1 MTLLLD
7 PRKGDIEDDASST
20 KGRSLLSLAGTLLVE
35 ISLPKLVAAWLLLV
49 AVPCILLGLAPLVGS
64 AWLNTFSRTAG
75 STYGGLLTFAL
86 VLIVL
91 AIGWFGGR
99 TIFRIAEQ
107 AFWALN
113 AMAVQ
118 PLYALSREAIRH
130 VAEVSLGRWLDEER
144 RARLRAVSAAVAGLL
159 LCVISLLIV
168 WAIGPHTRWSAE
180 FSDLLSPLK
189 LIVPSLAN
197 AGVILFAY
205 CTAVT
210 FVWSLADASMDQPR
224 GWSGFVDQ
232 SMLKRSWRVV
242 HLSDVHIVGE
252 RFGFRLESGRLG
264 PRGNDRL
271 ERLLKRL
278 DEMHARKP
286 FDHILITGDVT
297 DAGRSAEWAEFFAA
311 MLRYPALAAR
321 MLILPGNHDINV
333 VDRSNP
339 AKLDF
344 PTSPGRRLREMR
356 ALSGLCAVQGA
367 RTHVVDLPKR
377 RLGRTLEQALAP
389 YAADM
394 ATFADTGTLRL
405 SAKLARVWAEAFPIV
420 LPPETEDGL
429 GIILLNSTALTH
441 FSFTNAL
448 GLMSAEQSRAMHA
461 VVRQFPKANWIVA
474 LHHHLVE
481 YPTRALALSE
491 RIGTALINGS
501 WFVRQVQRLA
511 RRAIVMHGHRHIDW
525 IGRCGRLVIV
535 SAPSPVMEARD
546 TDTTAFY
553 IHTLGVDAAGRYLMA
568 HPERVEIAGEQ
579 EAINS
584 ASAKSGTP
592 ARDRAQ

>member
-7 PRKGDIEDDASST
+7 PRKGDVEDDASST

-35 ISLPKLVAAWLLLV
+35 ISFPKLIAAWLLLV
-49 AVPCILLGLAPLVGS
+49 ALPALLLGLVPLVGS
-64 AWLNTFSRTAG
+64 AWLATFSRSVG
-75 STYGGLLTFAL
+75 SSYGGLLTFAAI
-86 VLIVL
+86 LIVL

-99 TIFRIAEQ
+99 TVFRVAEQ

-118 PLYALSREAIRH
+118 PLYALSREVIRH
-130 VAEVSLGRWLDEER
+130 VAELVLGRWLDDEAR
-144 RARLRAVSAAVAGLL
+144 RARLRAFSAAAGGLL
-159 LCVISLLIV
+159 LCIVSLLIIRL
-168 WAIGPHTRWSAE
+168 IGPHTRWSAE
-180 FSDLLSPLK
+180 LSDLLSPLG
-189 LIVPSLAN
+189 LIVPALAN

-205 CTAVT
+205 CTAAT
-210 FVWSLADASMDQPR
+210 FVWSFADASMDQPR
-224 GWSGFVDQ
+224 GWSGFVDR
-232 SMLKRSWRVV
+232 SVLKRSWRVV
-242 HLSDVHIVGE
+242 HLSDIHVVGE

-271 ERLLKRL
+271 ERLLTQL
-278 DEMHARKP
+278 EAMHAREP
-286 FDHILITGDVT
+286 FDHILITGDIT

-311 MLRYPALAAR
+311 VLRHPVIAAR
-321 MLILPGNHDINV
+321 TLILPGNHDINV

-356 ALSGLCAVQGA
+356 ALSGICAVQGA
-367 RTHVVDLPKR
+367 RTHVVDPDKR
-377 RLGRTLEQALAP
+377 RIGKTLEQFLAP
-389 YAADM
+389 YAQDM

-405 SAKLARVWAEAFPIV
+405 SAKLARIWAEAFPIV
-420 LPPETEDGL
+420 RAPDSEDGL
-429 GIILLNSTALTH
+429 GVIMLNSTALTH

-448 GLMSAEQSRAMHA
+448 GLMSAEQSRAIHMVA
-461 VVRQFPKANWIVA
+461 RQYPKAQWIVA

-481 YPTRALALSE
+481 YPTPAIALSE

-511 RRAIVMHGHRHIDW
+511 RRAIVMHGHRHVDW

-546 TDTTAFY
+546 SDTTSFY
-553 IHTLGVDAAGRYLMA
+553 IHTLGVDEAGRYLIA
-568 HPERVEIAGEQ
+568 HPEKVEIAGEKTGA
-579 EAINS
+579 EE
-584 ASAKSGTP
+584 
-592 ARDRAQ
+592 

>member
-20 KGRSLLSLAGTLLVE
+20 KGRSLLSLAGTLLAE

-49 AVPCILLGLAPLVGS
+49 ALPCFLLGLTPLIGS
-64 AWLNTFSRTAG
+64 AWLATFSRSIG
-75 STYGGLLTFAL
+75 SAYGGLLTFAVIL
-86 VLIVL
+86 AVL

-99 TIFRIAEQ
+99 TIFRVAEQ

-130 VAEVSLGRWLDEER
+130 VTELAFGRWLDEER
-144 RARLRAVSAAVAGLL
+144 RSRLRALSAAAAGLV
-159 LCVISLLIV
+159 LCVVSLFIV
-168 WAIGPHTRWSAE
+168 WLIGPHTRWSAE
-180 FSDLLSPLK
+180 FADLLSPVS
-189 LIVPSLAN
+189 LIVPALAN

-210 FVWSLADASMDQPR
+210 FVWGLADAAMDQPR
-224 GWSGFVDQ
+224 GWSDFVDAAV
-232 SMLKRSWRVV
+232 LKRSWRVA
-242 HLSDVHIVGE
+242 HLSDVHVVGE
-252 RFGFRLESGRLG
+252 RFGFRIESGRLG
-264 PRGNDRL
+264 ARGNGRLARLLARL
-271 ERLLKRL
+271 EEIDANKPL
-278 DEMHARKP
+278 D
-286 FDHILITGDVT
+286 IVLITGDIT

-311 MLRYPALAAR
+311 MLAHPKLAAR
-321 MLILPGNHDINV
+321 TLILPGNHDINV

-339 AKLDF
+339 ARLDF

-356 ALSGLCAVQGA
+356 ALSGICALQGA
-367 RTHVVDLPKR
+367 RTYVVDPVTR
-377 RLGRTLEQALAP
+377 RLGKTLEQALAP
-389 YAADM
+389 YADDI

-405 SAKLARVWAEAFPIV
+405 SMKLAQVWAEAFPIV
-420 LPPETEDGL
+420 LPPESEDGL
-429 GIILLNSTALTH
+429 GIIMLNSTALTH

-448 GLMSAEQSRAMHA
+448 GLMSAEQSQAMHA
-461 VVRQFPKANWIVA
+461 VARQFPKAQWIVA

-481 YPTRALALSE
+481 YPTPAIALSE

-525 IGRCGRLVIV
+525 VGRCGRLVIV

-546 TDTTAFY
+546 DDQTAFY
-553 IHTLGVDAAGRYLMA
+553 IHALGIDERGRYLMA
-568 HPERVEIAGEQ
+568 HPERVEIAGSKYLPE
-579 EAINS
+579 N
-584 ASAKSGTP
+584 
-592 ARDRAQ
+592 

>member
-7 PRKGDIEDDASST
+7 PRKGDVEDDTSST

-49 AVPCILLGLAPLVGS
+49 ALPCFLLGLTPLIGS
-64 AWLNTFSRTAG
+64 AWLATFSRSLG
-75 STYGGLLTFAL
+75 SAYGGLLTFIVIL
-86 VLIVL
+86 VVL

-99 TIFRIAEQ
+99 TIFRVAEQ

-130 VAEVSLGRWLDEER
+130 VAELVLGRWLDEES
-144 RARLRAVSAAVAGLL
+144 RARLRAFSAAAAGLG
-159 LCVISLLIV
+159 LCGVSLFIV
-168 WAIGPHTRWSAE
+168 WLIGPHTRWSAE
-180 FSDLLSPLK
+180 FSDLLSPVS
-189 LIVPSLAN
+189 LIVPALAN

-210 FVWSLADASMDQPR
+210 FVWGMADASMDQPR
-224 GWSGFVDQ
+224 GWSDFVDA
-232 SMLKRSWRVV
+232 SVLKRSWRVV

-264 PRGNDRL
+264 PRGNERLARLLARL
-271 ERLLKRL
+271 E
-278 DEMHARKP
+278 EMHAKKP
-286 FDHILITGDVT
+286 LDHILITGDIT

-311 MLRYPALAAR
+311 MLRHPKLSER
-321 MLILPGNHDINV
+321 TLILPGNHDINV

-339 AKLDF
+339 ARLDF

-356 ALSGLCAVQGA
+356 ALSGICAVQGGRA
-367 RTHVVDLPKR
+367 HVVDPVTR
-377 RLGRTLEQALAP
+377 RLGKTLDQTLAP
-389 YAADM
+389 YAADI
-394 ATFADTGTLRL
+394 ATFSDTGTLRL
-405 SAKLARVWAEAFPIV
+405 SMRLAQIWAEAFPLV

-429 GIILLNSTALTH
+429 GIIMLNSTALTH

-448 GLMSAEQSRAMHA
+448 GLMSSEQSRAMHS
-461 VVRQFPKANWIVA
+461 VVRQFPKAQWIVA

-501 WFVRQVQRLA
+501 WFVRQVQRTA

-546 TDTTAFY
+546 GDTTAFY
-553 IHTLGVDAAGRYLMA
+553 VHTLGVDEKGRYLMA
-568 HPERVEIAGEQ
+568 HPERVEISGE
-579 EAINS
+579 
-584 ASAKSGTP
+584 ASA
-592 ARDRAQ
+592 

>member
-20 KGRSLLSLAGTLLVE
+20 KGRSLLSLAGTLLAE

-49 AVPCILLGLAPLVGS
+49 ALPCFLLGLTPLIGS
-64 AWLNTFSRTAG
+64 AWLATFSRSIG
-75 STYGGLLTFAL
+75 SAYGGLLTFAVIL
-86 VLIVL
+86 AVL

-99 TIFRIAEQ
+99 TIFRVAEQ

-130 VAEVSLGRWLDEER
+130 VTELAFGRWLDEER
-144 RARLRAVSAAVAGLL
+144 RSRLRALSAAAAGLV
-159 LCVISLLIV
+159 LCVVSLFIV
-168 WAIGPHTRWSAE
+168 WLIGPHTRWSAE
-180 FSDLLSPLK
+180 FADLLSPVS
-189 LIVPSLAN
+189 LIVPALAN

-210 FVWSLADASMDQPR
+210 FVWGLADAAMDQPR
-224 GWSGFVDQ
+224 GWSDFVDAAV
-232 SMLKRSWRVV
+232 LKRSWRVA
-242 HLSDVHIVGE
+242 HLSDVHVVGE
-252 RFGFRLESGRLG
+252 RFGFRIESGRLG
-264 PRGNDRL
+264 ARGNGRLARLLARL
-271 ERLLKRL
+271 EEIDANKPL
-278 DEMHARKP
+278 D
-286 FDHILITGDVT
+286 IVLITGDIT

-311 MLRYPALAAR
+311 MLAHPKLAAR
-321 MLILPGNHDINV
+321 TLILPGNHDINV

-339 AKLDF
+339 ARLDF

-356 ALSGLCAVQGA
+356 ALSGICALQGA
-367 RTHVVDLPKR
+367 RTYVVDPVTR
-377 RLGRTLEQALAP
+377 RLGKTLEQALAP
-389 YAADM
+389 YADDI

-405 SAKLARVWAEAFPIV
+405 SMKLAQVWAEAFPIV
-420 LPPETEDGL
+420 LPPESEDGL
-429 GIILLNSTALTH
+429 GIIMLNSTALTH

-448 GLMSAEQSRAMHA
+448 GLMSAEQSQAMHA
-461 VVRQFPKANWIVA
+461 VVRQFPKAQWIVA

-481 YPTRALALSE
+481 YPTPAIALSE

-525 IGRCGRLVIV
+525 VGRCGRLVIV

-546 TDTTAFY
+546 DDQTAFY
-553 IHTLGVDAAGRYLMA
+553 IHALGIDERGRYLMA
-568 HPERVEIAGEQ
+568 HPERVEIAGSKYLPE
-579 EAINS
+579 N
-584 ASAKSGTP
+584 
-592 ARDRAQ
+592 

>member
-7 PRKGDIEDDASST
+7 PRNGDIEDDASST

-35 ISLPKLVAAWLLLV
+35 ISLPKLAAAWLLLV
-49 AVPCILLGLAPLVGS
+49 ALPCFLLGLTPLIGS
-64 AWLNTFSRTAG
+64 AWLTTFSRSIG
-75 STYGGLLTFAL
+75 SAYGS
-86 VLIVL
+86 VL
-91 AIGWFGGR
+91 AFVPVLVVLAVGWFGGR

-118 PLYALSREAIRH
+118 PLYALFREAIRH
-130 VAEVSLGRWLDEER
+130 VTETALSRWLDEER
-144 RARLRAVSAAVAGLL
+144 RARLRAVSAAAGGLV
-159 LCVISLLIV
+159 LCVISLLIIRL
-168 WAIGPHTRWSAE
+168 IGPHTRWSAE
-180 FSDLLSPLK
+180 FSDLLSPLS
-189 LIVPSLAN
+189 LIVPALAN

-205 CTAVT
+205 CTAAT
-210 FVWSLADASMDQPR
+210 FVWGMADASMDQPR
-224 GWSGFVDQ
+224 GWSDFVDA
-232 SMLKRSWRVV
+232 SVLKRSWRVV

-264 PRGNDRL
+264 PRGNNRLARLLVTL
-271 ERLLKRL
+271 ER
-278 DEMHARKP
+278 MHAEKP
-286 FDHILITGDVT
+286 LDHILITGDIT
-297 DAGRSAEWAEFFAA
+297 DAGRSAEWAEFFSA
-311 MLRYPALAAR
+311 LLKHPALAR
-321 MLILPGNHDINV
+321 RTLILPGNHDINV

-356 ALSGLCAVQGA
+356 ALSAICALQGA
-367 RTHVVDLPKR
+367 RSHVVDLEKR
-377 RLGRTLEQALAP
+377 RLGQTLEQALAP
-389 YAADM
+389 YAHDIAS
-394 ATFADTGTLRL
+394 FADGGGLRL
-405 SAKLARVWAEAFPIV
+405 SWTLSQIWAEAFPVV
-420 LPPETEDGL
+420 LPPESEDGL
-429 GIILLNSTALTH
+429 GIIMLNSTALTH

-448 GLMSAEQSRAMHA
+448 GLMSSEQSRGMHA
-461 VVRQFPKANWIVA
+461 VVRQFPKAQWIVA

-501 WFVRQVQRLA
+501 WFVRQVQRIA

-546 TDTTAFY
+546 GDTTAFY
-553 IHTLGVDAAGRYLMA
+553 VHTLGVDEAGRYLMA

-579 EAINS
+579 TEAEE
-584 ASAKSGTP
+584 
-592 ARDRAQ
+592 

>member
-7 PRKGDIEDDASST
+7 PRKGDIEDDTSST

-49 AVPCILLGLAPLVGS
+49 ALPCVLLGLTPLFGS
-64 AWLNTFSRTAG
+64 AWLTTFSRSIG
-75 STYGGLLTFAL
+75 STYGGLLTFAI

-91 AIGWFGGR
+91 AVGWFGGR

-118 PLYALSREAIRH
+118 PLYALFREVIRH
-130 VAEVSLGRWLDEER
+130 FAELALGRWLDDES
-144 RARLRAVSAAVAGLL
+144 RARLRAYSAAVAGFI
-159 LCVISLLIV
+159 LCTISLFIIWL
-168 WAIGPHTRWSAE
+168 IGPFTRWSAE
-180 FSDLLSPLK
+180 FSDLLSPVA
-189 LIVPSLAN
+189 LIVPALAN

-210 FVWSLADASMDQPR
+210 FVWGLADASMDQPR
-224 GWSGFVDQ
+224 GWSSFVDAAV
-232 SMLKRSWRVV
+232 LKRSWRVV
-242 HLSDVHIVGE
+242 HLSDVHVVGE

-264 PRGNDRL
+264 PSGNARFSKVL
-271 ERLLKRL
+271 ARL
-278 DEMHARKP
+278 DEIHAQKP
-286 FDHILITGDVT
+286 LDHILITGDIT
-297 DAGRSAEWAEFFAA
+297 DAGRSAEWAEFFSA
-311 MLRYPALAAR
+311 LRAHPQIAAR
-321 MLILPGNHDINV
+321 TLILPGNHDVNV

-356 ALSGLCAVQGA
+356 ALSGICAVQGA
-367 RTHVVDLPKR
+367 RTHVVDPDR
-377 RLGRTLEQALAP
+377 RRIGKTLDQALAP
-389 YAADM
+389 HAEDIAA
-394 ATFADTGTLRL
+394 FSDTGTLRL
-405 SAKLARVWAEAFPIV
+405 SARLARVWAEVFPIV
-420 LPPETEDGL
+420 LPPDTEDGL
-429 GIILLNSTALTH
+429 GIIMLNSTALTH

-448 GLMSAEQSRAMHA
+448 GLMSSEQSRSMHA
-461 VVRQFPKANWIVA
+461 VVRQFPKARWIVA

-481 YPTRALALSE
+481 YPTQAIALSE

-501 WFVRQVQRLA
+501 WFVRQVQRIS

-525 IGRCGRLVIV
+525 TGACGRLVIV

-546 TDTTAFY
+546 TDPTAFY
-553 IHTLGVDAAGRYLMA
+553 IHTLGVDEAGRYLIA
-568 HPERVEIAGEQ
+568 YPERVEVPG
-579 EAINS
+579 S
-584 ASAKSGTP
+584 
-592 ARDRAQ
+592 

>member
-7 PRKGDIEDDASST
+7 PRKGDVEDDTSST

-35 ISLPKLVAAWLLLV
+35 ISLPKLIAAWLLLV
-49 AVPCILLGLAPLVGS
+49 ALPCILLGLTPLIGS
-64 AWLNTFSRTAG
+64 AWLATFSRSIG
-75 STYGGLLTFAL
+75 STYGGLLTFAII
-86 VLIVL
+86 LIVL
-91 AIGWFGGR
+91 AVGWFGGR
-99 TIFRIAEQ
+99 TLFRIAEQ

-130 VAEVSLGRWLDEER
+130 FSEIALGRWLDEER
-144 RARLRAVSAAVAGLL
+144 RARLRAFSAAAAGLL
-159 LCVISLLIV
+159 LCVISLFIV
-168 WAIGPHTRWSAE
+168 WLIGPHTRWSAE
-180 FSDLLSPLK
+180 FADLLSPVS
-189 LIVPSLAN
+189 LIVPALAN

-210 FVWSLADASMDQPR
+210 FVWGLADASMDQPR
-224 GWSGFVDQ
+224 GWWDFVDA
-232 SMLKRSWRVV
+232 SVLKRSWRVV
-242 HLSDVHIVGE
+242 HLSDVHVVGE

-264 PRGNDRL
+264 PQGNSRLARVLARL
-271 ERLLKRL
+271 E
-278 DEMHARKP
+278 EMHAQNP
-286 FDHILITGDVT
+286 LDHILITGDIT
-297 DAGRSAEWAEFFAA
+297 DAGRSAEWAEFFVA
-311 MLRYPALAAR
+311 MLRHPKIAER
-321 MLILPGNHDINV
+321 CLILPGNHDINV

-356 ALSGLCAVQGA
+356 ALSGISAVQGK
-367 RTHVVDLPKR
+367 RTHVVDLEKR
-377 RLGRTLEQALAP
+377 RLGKTLDEALAP
-389 YAADM
+389 YADDI
-394 ATFADTGTLRL
+394 ATFADTGTIRL
-405 SAKLARVWAEAFPIV
+405 SAKLARVWAEAFPVV
-420 LPPETEDGL
+420 LPPGTDDGL

-461 VVRQFPKANWIVA
+461 VVRQFPKAQWIVA
-474 LHHHLVE
+474 LHHHMVE
-481 YPTRALALSE
+481 YPTPALKLSE

-501 WFVRQVQRLA
+501 WFVRQVQRIA

-546 TDTTAFY
+546 GDTTSFY
-553 IHTLGVDAAGRYLMA
+553 VHTLGVDKAGRYLMA
-568 HPERVEIAGEQ
+568 HPERVDIPGDELATLPVR
-579 EAINS
+579 S
-584 ASAKSGTP
+584 DT
-592 ARDRAQ
+592 R

>member
-7 PRKGDIEDDASST
+7 PRKGDVEDDTSST

-35 ISLPKLVAAWLLLV
+35 ISFPKLIAAWLLLV
-49 AVPCILLGLAPLVGS
+49 ALPCLLLGLTPLVGS
-64 AWLNTFSRTAG
+64 AWLATFSRSVG
-75 STYGGLLTFAL
+75 SSYGGLLTFGVILA
-86 VLIVL
+86 VL

-118 PLYALSREAIRH
+118 PFYALYRELFRH
-130 VAEVSLGRWLDEER
+130 VAELALGRWLDEAR
-144 RARLRAVSAAVAGLL
+144 RARLRAFSAAAAGLF
-159 LCVISLLIV
+159 LCALSLFIV
-168 WAIGPHTRWSAE
+168 WLIGPHTRWSAQ
-180 FSDLLSPLK
+180 FVDLLTPLA
-189 LIVPSLAN
+189 LIVPALAN
-197 AGVILFAY
+197 AGVILFGY
-205 CTAVT
+205 CAAAA
-210 FVWSLADASMDQPR
+210 FVWGLADASMDQPR
-224 GWSGFVDQ
+224 GWSNFVDR
-232 SMLKRSWRVV
+232 SVLKRTWRVV

-271 ERLLKRL
+271 TRLLRRL
-278 DEMHARKP
+278 EEMHEQEP
-286 FDHILITGDVT
+286 FDHILITGDIT
-297 DAGRSAEWAEFFAA
+297 DAGRSSEWAEFFAA
-311 MLRYPALAAR
+311 MLRHPKLTAR
-321 MLILPGNHDINV
+321 TLILPGNHDINV

-356 ALSGLCAVQGA
+356 ALSGICAVQGA
-367 RTHVVDLPKR
+367 RTHVVDPDKR
-377 RLGRTLEQALAP
+377 RLGQTLEQALAP
-389 YAADM
+389 YADDI

-420 LPPETEDGL
+420 LPPETPDGL
-429 GIILLNSTALTH
+429 GIIMLNSTALTH

-448 GLMSAEQSRAMHA
+448 GLMSAEQSRAMHTVA
-461 VVRQFPKANWIVA
+461 RQFPKAQWIVA

-481 YPTRALALSE
+481 YPTPALALSE

-501 WFVRQVQRLA
+501 WFVRQVQRLS

-535 SAPSPVMEARD
+535 SAPSPVMEAREA
-546 TDTTAFY
+546 DTTSFY
-553 IHTLGVDAAGRYLMA
+553 IHTLGVDEAGRYLIA
-568 HPERVEIAGEQ
+568 HPERVEIAGEMNT
-579 EAINS
+579 A
-584 ASAKSGTP
+584 AS
-592 ARDRAQ
+592 

>member
-20 KGRSLLSLAGTLLVE
+20 KGRSLLSLAGTLLAE

-49 AVPCILLGLAPLVGS
+49 ALPCFLLGLTPLIGS
-64 AWLNTFSRTAG
+64 AWLATFSRSIG
-75 STYGGLLTFAL
+75 SAYGGLLTFAVIL
-86 VLIVL
+86 AVL

-99 TIFRIAEQ
+99 TIFRVAEQ

-130 VAEVSLGRWLDEER
+130 VTELAFGRWLDEER
-144 RARLRAVSAAVAGLL
+144 RSRLRALSAAAAGLV
-159 LCVISLLIV
+159 LCVVSLFIV
-168 WAIGPHTRWSAE
+168 WLIGPHTRWSAE
-180 FSDLLSPLK
+180 FADLLSPVS
-189 LIVPSLAN
+189 LIAPALAN

-210 FVWSLADASMDQPR
+210 FVWGLADAAMDQPR
-224 GWSGFVDQ
+224 GWSDFVDAAV
-232 SMLKRSWRVV
+232 LKRSWRVA
-242 HLSDVHIVGE
+242 HLSDVHVVGE
-252 RFGFRLESGRLG
+252 RFGFRIESGRLG
-264 PRGNDRL
+264 ARGNGRLARLLARL
-271 ERLLKRL
+271 EEIDADKPL
-278 DEMHARKP
+278 D
-286 FDHILITGDVT
+286 IVLITGDIT

-311 MLRYPALAAR
+311 MLAHPKLAAR
-321 MLILPGNHDINV
+321 TLILPGNHDINV

-339 AKLDF
+339 ARLDF

-356 ALSGLCAVQGA
+356 ALSGICALQGA
-367 RTHVVDLPKR
+367 RTYVVDPVTR
-377 RLGRTLEQALAP
+377 RLGKTLEQALAP
-389 YAADM
+389 YADDI

-405 SAKLARVWAEAFPIV
+405 SMKLAQVWAEAFPIV
-420 LPPETEDGL
+420 LPPESEDGL
-429 GIILLNSTALTH
+429 GIIMLNSTALTH

-448 GLMSAEQSRAMHA
+448 GLMSAEQSQAMHA
-461 VVRQFPKANWIVA
+461 VARQFPKAQWIVA

-481 YPTRALALSE
+481 YPTPAIALSE

-525 IGRCGRLVIV
+525 VGRCGRLVIV

-546 TDTTAFY
+546 DDQTAFY
-553 IHTLGVDAAGRYLMA
+553 IHALGIDERGRYLMA
-568 HPERVEIAGEQ
+568 HPERVEIAGSKYLPE
-579 EAINS
+579 N
-584 ASAKSGTP
+584 
-592 ARDRAQ
+592 

>member
-35 ISLPKLVAAWLLLV
+35 ISLPKLAAAWLLLV
-49 AVPCILLGLAPLVGS
+49 ALPCFLLGLTPLIGS
-64 AWLNTFSRTAG
+64 AWLTTFSRSIG
-75 STYGGLLTFAL
+75 SAYGGVLTF
-86 VLIVL
+86 VLILVVL
-91 AIGWFGGR
+91 AVGWFGGR
-99 TIFRIAEQ
+99 TIFRVAEQ

-118 PLYALSREAIRH
+118 PLYALSREIIRH
-130 VAEVSLGRWLDEER
+130 ITELALGRWLDEER
-144 RARLRAVSAAVAGLL
+144 RARLRALSAAAGGIL
-159 LCVISLLIV
+159 LCIISLIIIRL
-168 WAIGPHTRWSAE
+168 IGPHTRWSAE
-180 FSDLLSPLK
+180 FSDLLSPLS
-189 LIVPSLAN
+189 LVVPALAN

-205 CTAVT
+205 CTAAT

-224 GWSGFVDQ
+224 GWSGFVDA
-232 SMLKRSWRVV
+232 SALTRSWRVV
-242 HLSDVHIVGE
+242 HLSDVHVVGE

-271 ERLLKRL
+271 ARVLAKLE
-278 DEMHARKP
+278 EMHAQKP
-286 FDHILITGDVT
+286 LDHILITGDIT
-297 DAGRSAEWAEFFAA
+297 DAGRSAEWAEFFSA
-311 MLRYPALAAR
+311 MLMHPVLAAR
-321 MLILPGNHDINV
+321 TLILPGNHDINV

-356 ALSGLCAVQGA
+356 ALSGICAVQGN
-367 RTHVVDLPKR
+367 RTHVVDLQKR
-377 RLGRTLEQALAP
+377 RLGQTLEQVLAP
-389 YAADM
+389 YAQDI
-394 ATFADTGTLRL
+394 ATFADTGKLPLSWTL
-405 SAKLARVWAEAFPIV
+405 AQVWAEAFPVV

-429 GIILLNSTALTH
+429 GIIMLNSTALTH

-448 GLMSAEQSRAMHA
+448 GLMSSEQSRGMHA
-461 VVRQFPKANWIVA
+461 VVRQFPKAQWIVA

-481 YPTRALALSE
+481 YPTRAQALSE

-501 WFVRQVQRLA
+501 WFVRQVQRIA

-546 TDTTAFY
+546 GDTTAFY
-553 IHTLGVDAAGRYLMA
+553 VHTLGVDEAGRYLMA
-568 HPERVEIAGEQ
+568 HPERVEVAGE
-579 EAINS
+579 
-584 ASAKSGTP
+584 AK
-592 ARDRAQ
+592 ADAV

>member
-7 PRKGDIEDDASST
+7 PRNGDVEDDTSST
-20 KGRSLLSLAGTLLVE
+20 KRRSLLSLAGTLLVE
-35 ISLPKLVAAWLLLV
+35 VSLPKLVAAWLLLV
-49 AVPCILLGLAPLVGS
+49 ALPCVLLGLAPLIGS
-64 AWLNTFSRTAG
+64 AWLATFSRSVG
-75 STYGGLLTFAL
+75 SAYGGLLTFAL
-86 VLIVL
+86 ILIVL

-99 TIFRIAEQ
+99 TIFRVAEQ

-118 PLYALSREAIRH
+118 PLYALFREAIRH
-130 VAEVSLGRWLDEER
+130 VAELTFGRWLDEER
-144 RARLRAVSAAVAGLL
+144 RARLRAFSAAAAGLV
-159 LCVISLLIV
+159 LCVISLVIV
-168 WAIGPHTRWSAE
+168 WLIGPYTRWSAQ
-180 FSDLLSPLK
+180 FADLLAPLD
-189 LIVPSLAN
+189 LIVPALAN

-210 FVWSLADASMDQPR
+210 FVWGLADASMDQPR
-224 GWSGFVDQ
+224 GWSDFVE
-232 SMLKRSWRVV
+232 SSVLKRSWRVV

-271 ERLLKRL
+271 ARLLARL
-278 DEMHARKP
+278 EEMHAQKP
-286 FDHILITGDVT
+286 LDHILITGDIT
-297 DAGRSAEWAEFFAA
+297 DAGLSAEWAEFFVA
-311 MLRYPALAAR
+311 MLAHPNLAAR
-321 MLILPGNHDINV
+321 TLILPGNHDINV

-339 AKLDF
+339 ARLDF

-356 ALSGLCAVQGA
+356 ALSGICAVQGA
-367 RTHVVDLPKR
+367 RTHVVDLLKR
-377 RLGRTLEQALAP
+377 RLGKTLEQALAP
-389 YAADM
+389 HAEDIM
-394 ATFADTGTLRL
+394 TFADTGALRL
-405 SAKLARVWAEAFPIV
+405 SAKLAQVWAEAFPIV

-429 GIILLNSTALTH
+429 GIIMLNSTALTH

-448 GLMSAEQSRAMHA
+448 GLMSAEQSQAMHA
-461 VVRQFPKANWIVA
+461 VVRQFPKAQWIVA

-501 WFVRQVQRLA
+501 WFVRQVQRIS
-511 RRAIVMHGHRHIDW
+511 RRAIVMHGHRHVDW

-546 TDTTAFY
+546 GDTTAFY
-553 IHTLGVDAAGRYLMA
+553 IHTLGVDEAGRYLMA
-568 HPERVEIAGEQ
+568 HPERVEIAGADANAEP
-579 EAINS
+579 IPS
-584 ASAKSGTP
+584 S
-592 ARDRAQ
+592 

>member
-7 PRKGDIEDDASST
+7 PRKGDVEDDSSST

-49 AVPCILLGLAPLVGS
+49 ALPAFLLGLAPLVFS
-64 AWLNTFSRTAG
+64 AWLATFSRSVG
-75 STYGGLLTFAL
+75 SSYGGLLTFAV
-86 VLIVL
+86 VLAVL

-99 TIFRIAEQ
+99 TIFRAAEQ

-130 VAEVSLGRWLDEER
+130 VAELAFGRWLDEAR
-144 RARLRAVSAAVAGLL
+144 RARLRALSAAAAGFL
-159 LCVISLLIV
+159 LCTVSLFIV
-168 WAIGPHTRWSAE
+168 WLIGPHTRWSAQ
-180 FSDLLSPLK
+180 FVDLLSPLS
-189 LIVPSLAN
+189 LIVPALAN

-210 FVWSLADASMDQPR
+210 FVWGLADASMDQPR
-224 GWSGFVDQ
+224 GWAGFVDR
-232 SMLKRSWRVV
+232 SVLKRSWRVV
-242 HLSDVHIVGE
+242 HLSDVHVVGE

-264 PRGNDRL
+264 ARGN
-271 ERLLKRL
+271 ERLARL
-278 DEMHARKP
+278 LTQLDAMHAKEP
-286 FDHILITGDVT
+286 FDHVLITGDIT

-311 MLRYPALAAR
+311 VLRHPAIAAR
-321 MLILPGNHDINV
+321 TLILPGNHDINV

-356 ALSGLCAVQGA
+356 ALSGICAVQGA
-367 RTHVVDLPKR
+367 RTHVVDADKR
-377 RLGRTLEQALAP
+377 RLGPTLEQFLAP
-389 YAADM
+389 YAQDM
-394 ATFADTGTLRL
+394 AAFADTGTLWL
-405 SAKLARVWAEAFPIV
+405 SASLAKAWAEAFPVV

-429 GIILLNSTALTH
+429 GIIMLNSTALTH

-448 GLMSAEQSRAMHA
+448 GLMSAEQSRAMHIVA
-461 VVRQFPKANWIVA
+461 RQFPNAKWIVA

-481 YPTRALALSE
+481 YPTPALALSE

-511 RRAIVMHGHRHIDW
+511 KRAIVMHGHRHIDW

-546 TDTTAFY
+546 GDATSFY
-553 IHTLGVDAAGRYLMA
+553 VHTLGVDEAGRYLIA
-568 HPERVEIAGEQ
+568 HPERVEIAGEKD
-579 EAINS
+579 AAN
-584 ASAKSGTP
+584 
-592 ARDRAQ
+592 

>member
-35 ISLPKLVAAWLLLV
+35 ISLPKLAAAWLLLV
-49 AVPCILLGLAPLVGS
+49 ALPCFLLGLTPLIGS
-64 AWLNTFSRTAG
+64 AWLTTFSRSIG
-75 STYGGLLTFAL
+75 SAYGS
-86 VLIVL
+86 VL
-91 AIGWFGGR
+91 AFVPVLVVLAVGWFGGR
-99 TIFRIAEQ
+99 TIFRFAEQ

-118 PLYALSREAIRH
+118 PLYALFREAIRH
-130 VAEVSLGRWLDEER
+130 VTETALSRWLDEER
-144 RARLRAVSAAVAGLL
+144 RARLRAVSAAAGGLV
-159 LCVISLLIV
+159 LCVISLLIIRL
-168 WAIGPHTRWSAE
+168 IGPHTRWSAE
-180 FSDLLSPLK
+180 FSDLLSPLS
-189 LIVPSLAN
+189 LVVPALAN

-205 CTAVT
+205 CTAAT
-210 FVWSLADASMDQPR
+210 FVWGMADASMDQPR
-224 GWSGFVDQ
+224 GWSDFVDA
-232 SMLKRSWRVV
+232 SVLKRSWRVV

-271 ERLLKRL
+271 ARLLAML
-278 DEMHARKP
+278 EQMHSEKP
-286 FDHILITGDVT
+286 LDHILITGDIT
-297 DAGRSAEWAEFFAA
+297 DAGRSAEWAEFFSAI
-311 MLRYPALAAR
+311 LKHPVLAAR
-321 MLILPGNHDINV
+321 TLILPGNHDINV

-344 PTSPGRRLREMR
+344 PTNPGRRLREMR
-356 ALSGLCAVQGA
+356 ALSAICALQGA
-367 RTHVVDLPKR
+367 RTHVVDLQKL
-377 RLGRTLEQALAP
+377 RLGQTLEQTLTRHMHAIQS
-389 YAADM
+389 
-394 ATFADTGTLRL
+394 FADHGGLRL
-405 SAKLARVWAEAFPIV
+405 SWNLSQVWAEAFPVV
-420 LPPETEDGL
+420 LPPESEDGL
-429 GIILLNSTALTH
+429 GIIMLNSTALTH

-448 GLMSAEQSRAMHA
+448 GLMSSEQTRGMHA
-461 VVRQFPKANWIVA
+461 VVRQFPRAQWIVA

-501 WFVRQVQRLA
+501 WFVRQVQRIA

-546 TDTTAFY
+546 GDTTAFY
-553 IHTLGVDAAGRYLMA
+553 VHTLGVDEQGRYLMA
-568 HPERVEIAGEQ
+568 HPERVEIPGERTGP
-579 EAINS
+579 E
-584 ASAKSGTP
+584 K
-592 ARDRAQ
+592 

>member
-20 KGRSLLSLAGTLLVE
+20 KGRSLLSLAGTLLAE

-49 AVPCILLGLAPLVGS
+49 ALPCFLLGLTPLIGS
-64 AWLNTFSRTAG
+64 AWLATFSRSIG
-75 STYGGLLTFAL
+75 SAYGGLLTFAVIL
-86 VLIVL
+86 AVL

-99 TIFRIAEQ
+99 TIFRVAEQ

-130 VAEVSLGRWLDEER
+130 VTELAFGRWLDEER
-144 RARLRAVSAAVAGLL
+144 RSRLRALSAAAAGLV
-159 LCVISLLIV
+159 LCVVSLFIV
-168 WAIGPHTRWSAE
+168 WLIGPHTRWSAE
-180 FSDLLSPLK
+180 FADLLSPVS
-189 LIVPSLAN
+189 LIVPALAN

-210 FVWSLADASMDQPR
+210 FVWGLADAAMDQPR
-224 GWSGFVDQ
+224 GWSDFVDAAV
-232 SMLKRSWRVV
+232 LKRSWRVA
-242 HLSDVHIVGE
+242 HLSDVHVVGE
-252 RFGFRLESGRLG
+252 RFGFRIESGRLG
-264 PRGNDRL
+264 ARGNGRLARLLARL
-271 ERLLKRL
+271 EEIDADKPL
-278 DEMHARKP
+278 D
-286 FDHILITGDVT
+286 IVLITGDIT

-311 MLRYPALAAR
+311 MLAHPKLAAR
-321 MLILPGNHDINV
+321 TLILPGNHDINV

-339 AKLDF
+339 ARLDF

-356 ALSGLCAVQGA
+356 ALSGICALQGA
-367 RTHVVDLPKR
+367 RTYVVDPVTR
-377 RLGRTLEQALAP
+377 RLGKTLEQALAP
-389 YAADM
+389 YADDI

-405 SAKLARVWAEAFPIV
+405 SMKLAQVWAEAFPIV
-420 LPPETEDGL
+420 LPPESEDGL
-429 GIILLNSTALTH
+429 GIIMLNSTALTH

-448 GLMSAEQSRAMHA
+448 GLMSAEQSQAMHA
-461 VVRQFPKANWIVA
+461 VARQFPKAQWIVA

-481 YPTRALALSE
+481 YPTPAIALSE

-525 IGRCGRLVIV
+525 VGRCGRLVIV

-546 TDTTAFY
+546 DDQTAFY
-553 IHTLGVDAAGRYLMA
+553 IHALGIDERGRYLMA
-568 HPERVEIAGEQ
+568 HPERVEIAGSKYLPE
-579 EAINS
+579 N
-584 ASAKSGTP
+584 
-592 ARDRAQ
+592 

>member
-35 ISLPKLVAAWLLLV
+35 ISLPKLIAAWLLLV
-49 AVPCILLGLAPLVGS
+49 ALPCVLLGLAPLIGS
-64 AWLNTFSRTAG
+64 AWLTTFSRTAG
-75 STYGGLLTFAL
+75 SSYGGLLTFAL
-86 VLIVL
+86 ILIVL
-91 AIGWFGGR
+91 AVGWFGGR
-99 TIFRIAEQ
+99 TIFRLAEQ

-118 PLYALSREAIRH
+118 PFYALTREAIRH
-130 VAEVSLGRWLDEER
+130 LSELALGLWLHDEAR
-144 RARLRAVSAAVAGLL
+144 RARLRAFSAAAAGLF
-159 LCVISLLIV
+159 LCAASLLAV
-168 WAIGPHTRWSAE
+168 WLIGPHTRWSAE
-180 FSDLLSPLK
+180 FVDLLSPLD
-189 LIVPSLAN
+189 LIAPALAN
-197 AGVILFAY
+197 AGVILFGY
-205 CTAVT
+205 CAAVA
-210 FVWSLADASMDQPR
+210 FVWGLADASMDQPR
-224 GWSGFVDQ
+224 GWSGFVDRAV
-232 SMLKRSWRVV
+232 LKRSWRIV

-264 PRGNDRL
+264 PRGN
-271 ERLLKRL
+271 ERLVRLLQRL
-278 DEMHARKP
+278 DAMHAKKP
-286 FDHILITGDVT
+286 FDHILITGDMT

-311 MLRYPALAAR
+311 MLRHPKLAER
-321 MLILPGNHDINV
+321 TLILPGNHDINV

-339 AKLDF
+339 ARLDF

-356 ALSGLCAVQGA
+356 ALSAMCAVQGA

-377 RLGRTLEQALAP
+377 HLGKTLQQVLAP
-389 YAADM
+389 HAADM

-405 SAKLARVWAEAFPIV
+405 SAKFARVWAEAFPVV
-420 LPPETEDGL
+420 LPPATEDGL
-429 GIILLNSTALTH
+429 GIIMLNSTALTH

-461 VVRQFPKANWIVA
+461 VARQFPKAHWIVA

-546 TDTTAFY
+546 ADTTAFY
-553 IHTLGVDAAGRYLMA
+553 VHTLGLDEAGRYLIA
-568 HPERVEIAGEQ
+568 HPERVEIAGE
-579 EAINS
+579 
-584 ASAKSGTP
+584 
-592 ARDRAQ
+592 

>member
-7 PRKGDIEDDASST
+7 PRQGDVEDDTSST

-35 ISLPKLVAAWLLLV
+35 ISLPKLIAAWLLLV
-49 AVPCILLGLAPLVGS
+49 ALPCLLLGLAPLVVS
-64 AWLNTFSRTAG
+64 AWLATFSRSIG
-75 STYGGLLTFAL
+75 SAYGGLLTFAAIL
-86 VLIVL
+86 VVL

-130 VAEVSLGRWLDEER
+130 VAELALGHWLNEVR
-144 RARLRAVSAAVAGLL
+144 RARLRAFSAAAAGLI
-159 LCVISLLIV
+159 LCAVSLFIV
-168 WAIGPHTRWSAE
+168 WLIGPHTRWTAQ
-180 FSDLLSPLK
+180 FVDLLSPLA
-189 LIVPSLAN
+189 LVVPALAN

-210 FVWSLADASMDQPR
+210 FVWGMADASMDQPR
-224 GWSGFVDQ
+224 GWSGFVDR
-232 SMLKRSWRVV
+232 SVLKQSWRVV
-242 HLSDVHIVGE
+242 HLSDVHVVGE

-271 ERLLKRL
+271 VRLLGRL
-278 DEMHARKP
+278 EDMHAAEP
-286 FDHILITGDVT
+286 FDHILITGDIT

-311 MLRYPALAAR
+311 MLRHPKLAAR
-321 MLILPGNHDINV
+321 TLILPGNHDINV

-339 AKLDF
+339 ARLDF

-356 ALSGLCAVQGA
+356 ALSGICAVQGA
-367 RTHVVDLPKR
+367 RTHVVDPDKR
-377 RLGRTLEQALAP
+377 RLGQTLEQALAP
-389 YAADM
+389 YADDI
-394 ATFADTGTLRL
+394 ATFANTGTLRL

-420 LPPETEDGL
+420 LPPETPDGL
-429 GIILLNSTALTH
+429 GIIMLNSTALTH

-448 GLMSAEQSRAMHA
+448 GLMSSEQSRAMHA
-461 VVRQFPKANWIVA
+461 VARQFPKAQWIVA

-481 YPTRALALSE
+481 YPTPALALSE

-501 WFVRQVQRLA
+501 WFVRQLQRLS

-535 SAPSPVMEARD
+535 SAPSPVMEAREA
-546 TDTTAFY
+546 DTTSFY
-553 IHTLGVDAAGRYLMA
+553 IHTLGVDDRGRYLMA
-568 HPERVEIAGEQ
+568 HPERLEIAGE
-579 EAINS
+579 EADAEVPS
-584 ASAKSGTP
+584 A
-592 ARDRAQ
+592 Q

>member
-7 PRKGDIEDDASST
+7 PRNGDVEDDASST
-20 KGRSLLSLAGTLLVE
+20 KGRSLLSLAGTLLAE

-49 AVPCILLGLAPLVGS
+49 ALPCLLLGLAPLIGS
-64 AWLNTFSRTAG
+64 AWLATFSRSIG
-75 STYGGLLTFAL
+75 SSYGGLLTFAL
-86 VLIVL
+86 ILVVL

-99 TIFRIAEQ
+99 TIFRVAEQ

-118 PLYALSREAIRH
+118 PLYALSRETIRH
-130 VAEVSLGRWLDEER
+130 FAELAFARWLDEER
-144 RARLRAVSAAVAGLL
+144 RARLRALSAAAAGLI
-159 LCVISLLIV
+159 LCAISLFIV
-168 WAIGPHTRWSAE
+168 WLIGPHTRWSAE
-180 FSDLLSPLK
+180 LADLLTPLN
-189 LIVPSLAN
+189 LVVPALAN

-210 FVWSLADASMDQPR
+210 FVWGLADASMDQPR
-224 GWSGFVDQ
+224 GWSDFVDA
-232 SMLKRSWRVV
+232 SVLKRSWRVV
-242 HLSDVHIVGE
+242 HLSDVHVVGE

-264 PRGNDRL
+264 PRGNERLARLLARL
-271 ERLLKRL
+271 EEL
-278 DEMHARKP
+278 HAQKP
-286 FDHILITGDVT
+286 LDHILITGDIT
-297 DAGRSAEWAEFFAA
+297 DAGRSAEWAEFFAS
-311 MLRYPALAAR
+311 MLRHPTLAAR
-321 MLILPGNHDINV
+321 TLILPGNHDINV

-356 ALSGLCAVQGA
+356 ALSGICAVQGA
-367 RTHVVDLPKR
+367 RTYIVDPFTR
-377 RLGRTLEQALAP
+377 RLGKTLEQALTP
-389 YAADM
+389 YAKDI

-405 SAKLARVWAEAFPIV
+405 SMRLSQVWAEAFPVV
-420 LPPETEDGL
+420 LPPESEDGL
-429 GIILLNSTALTH
+429 GIIMLNSTALTH

-448 GLMSAEQSRAMHA
+448 GLMSSEQSRAMQA
-461 VVRQFPKANWIVA
+461 VVRQFPKAQWIVA

-501 WFVRQVQRLA
+501 WFVRQVQRIA

-525 IGRCGRLVIV
+525 TGRCGRLVIV

-546 TDTTAFY
+546 GDSTAFY
-553 IHTLGVDAAGRYLMA
+553 IHTLGVDEAGRYLMA
-568 HPERVEIAGEQ
+568 HPERVELPGDM
-579 EAINS
+579 
-584 ASAKSGTP
+584 KS
-592 ARDRAQ
+592 DR

>member
-7 PRKGDIEDDASST
+7 PRKGDVEDDTSST

-49 AVPCILLGLAPLVGS
+49 ALPSFLLGLTPLIGS
-64 AWLNTFSRTAG
+64 AWLHTFSRTAG
-75 STYGGLLTFAL
+75 TTYGGLLTLAL
-86 VLIVL
+86 IFVVLV
-91 AIGWFGGR
+91 IGWFGGR
-99 TIFRIAEQ
+99 TVFRVAEQ

-118 PLYALSREAIRH
+118 PLYALFREVIRH
-130 VAEVSLGRWLDEER
+130 FAELALGHWLDEAS
-144 RARLRAVSAAVAGLL
+144 RARLRAFSAAAAGLI
-159 LCVISLLIV
+159 LCVISLFVIWL
-168 WAIGPHTRWSAE
+168 IGPHTRWSAQ
-180 FSDLLSPLK
+180 FADLLSPLS
-189 LIVPSLAN
+189 LIVPALAN

-210 FVWSLADASMDQPR
+210 FVWGLADASMDQPR
-224 GWSGFVDQ
+224 GWSDFVDAAT
-232 SMLKRSWRVV
+232 LKRSWRVV
-242 HLSDVHIVGE
+242 HLSDVHVVGE

-264 PRGNDRL
+264 PRGNERLGRLLHRL
-271 ERLLKRL
+271 E
-278 DEMHARKP
+278 EMHAQKP
-286 FDHILITGDVT
+286 LDHVLITGDIT

-311 MLRYPALAAR
+311 VLRHPKLSER

-356 ALSGLCAVQGA
+356 VLSGICAVQGA
-367 RTHVVDLPKR
+367 RTHVVDLENR
-377 RLGRTLEQALAP
+377 RLGQTLEQAVAP
-389 YAADM
+389 HAADI

-405 SAKLARVWAEAFPIV
+405 SAKLAKVWAEAFPIV

-448 GLMSAEQSRAMHA
+448 GLMSTEQSRAMHA
-461 VVRQFPKANWIVA
+461 VVRQFPKAQWIVA

-481 YPTRALALSE
+481 YPTPAIALSE
-491 RIGTALINGS
+491 RIGTALINGT
-501 WFVRQVQRLA
+501 WFVREVQRIA
-511 RRAIVMHGHRHIDW
+511 RRAIVMHGHRHVDW

-535 SAPSPVMEARD
+535 SAPSPVMEAREA
-546 TDTTAFY
+546 DTTAFY
-553 IHTLGVDAAGRYLMA
+553 IHTLGVDEQGRYLMA
-568 HPERVEIAGEQ
+568 HPERVEIAGE
-579 EAINS
+579 APS
-584 ASAKSGTP
+584 AEP
-592 ARDRAQ
+592 

>member
-7 PRKGDIEDDASST
+7 PRNGDVEDDASST

-49 AVPCILLGLAPLVGS
+49 ALPCFLLGLTPLIGS
-64 AWLNTFSRTAG
+64 AWLTTFSRSIG
-75 STYGGLLTFAL
+75 SAYGSILAFLPVL
-86 VLIVL
+86 VVL
-91 AIGWFGGR
+91 GVGWFGGR

-113 AMAVQ
+113 AMAIQ
-118 PLYALSREAIRH
+118 PLYALSRELIRH
-130 VAEVSLGRWLDEER
+130 VTETVLSRWLDEER
-144 RARLRAVSAAVAGLL
+144 RARLRALSAAAGGIL
-159 LCVISLLIV
+159 LCVISLLIIRL
-168 WAIGPHTRWSAE
+168 IGPHTRWSAE
-180 FSDLLSPLK
+180 FADLLSPLN
-189 LIVPSLAN
+189 LVVPALAN

-205 CTAVT
+205 CTAAT
-210 FVWSLADASMDQPR
+210 FVWSMADASMDQPR
-224 GWSGFVDQ
+224 GWSDFVDA
-232 SMLKRSWRVV
+232 SVLTRSWRVV

-271 ERLLKRL
+271 VRLLAKL
-278 DEMHARKP
+278 EQVHAEKP
-286 FDHILITGDVT
+286 LDHILITGDIT
-297 DAGRSAEWAEFFAA
+297 DAGRSAEWAEFFSA
-311 MLRYPALAAR
+311 MLKHPMLAAR
-321 MLILPGNHDINV
+321 TLILPGNHDINV

-356 ALSGLCAVQGA
+356 ALSGICALQGA
-367 RTHVVDLPKR
+367 RTHVVDLQKR
-377 RLGRTLEQALAP
+377 RLGQTLEQALAR
-389 YAADM
+389 YTNDIQS
-394 ATFADTGTLRL
+394 FADNGGLRL
-405 SAKLARVWAEAFPIV
+405 SWTLSQVWAEAFPIV
-420 LPPETEDGL
+420 LPPETEDGI
-429 GIILLNSTALTH
+429 GIIMLNSTALTH

-448 GLMSAEQSRAMHA
+448 GLMSSEQSRGMHT
-461 VVRQFPKANWIVA
+461 VVRQFPKAQWIVA

-501 WFVRQVQRLA
+501 WFVRQVQRIA
-511 RRAIVMHGHRHIDW
+511 RRAIVMHGHRHVDW

-546 TDTTAFY
+546 RDTTAFY
-553 IHTLGVDAAGRYLMA
+553 VHTLGIDNKGRYLMA

-579 EAINS
+579 PDIDES
-584 ASAKSGTP
+584 C
-592 ARDRAQ
+592 